1 MKEFIDRMSINI
13 NPEKGIKHL
22 WDCIVINYEAIGN
35 GFRQIVSALQKN
47 FSPIPHGFQEIVT
60 QIGEKIE
67 QIRK

>member
-1 MKEFIDRMSINI
+1 MKECIDRMSVNI

-22 WDCIVINYEAIGN
+22 WDCIVFNCVAIGN
-35 GFRQIVSALQKN
+35 GFQQIVLTLQRN
-47 FSPIPHGFQEIVT
+47 FSPIPHGFQEILT